1 MQPSLPKVNVSSTE
15 VEMTNGDRTW
25 DTRLTK
31 TAEHTKIPLNPLT
44 PIYGVILE
52 WVLSLTQ

>member
-1 MQPSLPKVNVSSTE
+1 MQPSLPKVNVNSTE

-31 TAEHTKIPLNPLT
+31 TAEHTKIPLNHLI
-44 PIYGVILE
+44 PIYGGQI
-52 WVLSLTQ
+52 